1 MFKIKVYKQ
10 QLLVILIDIIPILLK
25 GVILALTFFDEKN
38 HWDDNNHD
46 NYKYDISNP
55 NNTKLKSLLVLY
67 WPLVPV
73 ALLLYLG
80 IATLRSY
87 IMINF
92 KKFMDLK
99 HISIWKILAL
109 YGFIGAVFC
118 SLFSLGTT
126 FLPCGENLKI
136 PNKKDINDYQCTAK
150 DDKYKYID
158 SYPIFFNKWV
168 LDDTK
173 DIQNE
178 LLMII
183 FGSISFSAYKYF
195 TILILRE
202 LTPLHK
208 VFCYPIQYLIQ
219 KLIISYKLANDN
231 NPKKFIKE
239 QYFIDITSDI
249 IAFIGFLIYLEIIE
263 LNFYGFNDNLT
274 KNIISRSG
282 IESKKIFEN
291 ETSSSSYNEEKEK
304 RSLNTSHDASIN
316 SVY

>member
-1 MFKIKVYKQ
+1 MIYRLLVSFEFGGAYTVQIVKNGKFAGHYFIHYFFFYTTVFIISLSIILHMKKLKNKNKIEIEERVNSINLIKSEGLIYNNVYEFAARKNPWIIILFIIILYVIVEQALTIFKIYFKNCDFWMIELYILAWLNAKMFKIKVYKQ
-10 QLLVILIDIIPILLK
+10 HLLVILIDIIPILLK

-38 HWDDNNHD
+38 HWDNNNHD

-109 YGFIGAVFC
+109 YGFIGGVFC

-150 DDKYKYID
+150 DDKYK
-158 SYPIFFNKWV
+158 
-168 LDDTK
+168 
-173 DIQNE
+173 
-178 LLMII
+178 
-183 FGSISFSAYKYF
+183 
-195 TILILRE
+195 
-202 LTPLHK
+202 
-208 VFCYPIQYLIQ
+208 
-219 KLIISYKLANDN
+219 
-231 NPKKFIKE
+231 
-239 QYFIDITSDI
+239 
-249 IAFIGFLIYLEIIE
+249 
-263 LNFYGFNDNLT
+263 
-274 KNIISRSG
+274 
-282 IESKKIFEN
+282 
-291 ETSSSSYNEEKEK
+291 
-304 RSLNTSHDASIN
+304 
-316 SVY
+316 